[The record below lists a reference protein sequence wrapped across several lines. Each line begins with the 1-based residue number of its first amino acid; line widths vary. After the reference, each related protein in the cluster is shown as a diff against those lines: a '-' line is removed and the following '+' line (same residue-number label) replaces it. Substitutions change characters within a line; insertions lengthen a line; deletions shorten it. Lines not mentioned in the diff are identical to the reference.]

1 MSDEAKLVLIFV
13 CGWVLLRGCP
23 MDKQLD
29 DLTKRV
35 EAIEAKQKAGP

>member
-13 CGWVLLRGCP
+13 CCWILLRGCP
-23 MDKQLD
+23 MDDTVK

-35 EAIEAKQKAGP
+35 EAIEAKQKAGS